1 MLGMALVQKGNV
13 EQGIDHYRRGLQCDP
28 GNIAARHNLAVV
40 LAGLGRVDEAI
51 AQYRM
56 VLQVNPDYVLTLNNL
71 ALLRAT
77 HPDPK
82 FRDGGE
88 AVILARRAVGLTP
101 GDPDYLG
108 TLAAAYAEAG
118 RFAEAV
124 QTVQGRGARRATRQP
139 GPGRI
144 YPGQAS
150 AL

>member
-1 MLGMALVQKGNV
+1 
-13 EQGIDHYRRGLQCDP
+13 
-28 GNIAARHNLAVV
+28 
-40 LAGLGRVDEAI
+40 
-51 AQYRM
+51 M
-56 VLQVNPDYVLTLNNL
+56 VLQINPDYVLTLNNL

-124 QTVQGRGARRATRQP
+124 QTAQGRGVSPCNKATRPWPNLSGPSFGSMKP
-139 GPGRI
+139 GSRSAIGSGRRPLVPTSLYGPAGI
-144 YPGQAS
+144 PAANR
-150 AL
+150 ALGTSRRITAIIV